1 MHPTIDVKNV
11 FCFLRLRKNMFLMF
25 FIDVCFFI
33 LKKHAKLKGIE
44 CDSDSD
50 SDCEWNILAI
60 FVGFLHMN
68 NSVNTL

>member
-1 MHPTIDVKNV
+1 
-11 FCFLRLRKNMFLMF
+11 MFLMF

-44 CDSDSD
+44 WDSDSD